1 MSDFFEAKRDWSR
14 YKDFILGYYL
24 EPYVP
29 KVNTLKKPILVVDC
43 FAGRGEFGDGQP
55 GSPLIIATT
64 VRKWRDKGM
73 PIRGIFIEADPENHA
88 HLLGVMEEHREYADV
103 RLGSFDDHL
112 PDIARQAR
120 QNTVFLYVDPYN
132 VRGLAFERM
141 KAVYDQ
147 IRTSSSSVE
156 VLLNFNAATFMRW
169 ALAAVQRHKEIPVET
184 AEEPLDQ
191 LEDASGEPVELA
203 TLDAIAGGDYWRLI
217 ALDPALDF
225 PRKLDRLTAEYMGRM
240 LSSFTYVTRC
250 EIKAKYHHRVP
261 KYYLIYATRHGD
273 GLELINDA
281 MCKARL
287 EFLGNEF
294 KKNYLFD
301 FTPEAELPDLGE
313 LKRDLLAVA
322 GKEGHLSR
330 KALRLKCL
338 VEHFGRFESKD
349 YNAAIGELLKVGKLS
364 SSTGKSRIN
373 DDVVLSLA
381 APTAGA
387 RPVRG

>member
-55 GSPLIIATT
+55 GSPLIIAST
-64 VRKWRDKGM
+64 VKKWRDKGV
-73 PIRGIFIEADPENHA
+73 PVRGVFIEADPENHA

-112 PDIARQAR
+112 PEIARQAR

-184 AEEPLDQ
+184 ADEPLDQ

-203 TLDAIAGGDYWRLI
+203 TLDAIAGGDYWRAI
-217 ALDPALDF
+217 ALDKALSF
-225 PRKLDRLTAEYMGRM
+225 PQRLDLLVSEYMDRM
-240 LSSFTYVTRC
+240 LPSFTYVASC
-250 EIKAKYHHRVP
+250 EIKEKYHHRVP
-261 KYYLIYATRHGD
+261 KYHLIFATRHGD

-281 MCKARL
+281 MCKARR
-287 EFLGNEF
+287 EFLGAEF
-294 KKNYLFD
+294 TKGMLFD
-301 FTPEAELPDLGE
+301 LTPEEEMPDLSE
-313 LKRDLLAVA
+313 LRKGLLALVP
-322 GKEGHLSR
+322 EGGPISR
-330 KALRLKCL
+330 KALRLEGL
-338 VEHFGRFESKD
+338 FAHFGRHEVKD
-349 YNAAIGELLKVGKLS
+349 YNAAIGDLLKAGKLQ
-364 SSTGKSRIN
+364 SSTGKARIN
-373 DDVVLSLA
+373 DEVLLA
-381 APTAGA
+381 REPFSPT
-387 RPVRG
+387 RP